1 MPVPGVPVAVHIV
14 PVAPVAPAHVRT
26 ELCLLPLARTLRVFL
41 HPLLVL
47 LLLLLL
53 HLLLLLLRDAVLL
66 RTMNITPIA
75 HKCIRTYVRTYAPE
89 PYARVPNDKAHVR
102 TCILI

>member
-1 MPVPGVPVAVHIV
+1 MLVPGVPVAVPIV
-14 PVAPVAPAHVRT
+14 PVAPVAPAYVRT
-26 ELCLLPLARTLRVFL
+26 ELCLFPLARTLCVFL
-41 HPLLVL
+41 LPLLVL

-75 HKCIRTYVRTYAPE
+75 HKCILTK
-89 PYARVPNDKAHVR
+89 PYARVPNDKAYVR